1 MYNTKKEGRQV
12 KEGKRSKGRFV
23 FTFEKKKVT
32 WRRARVVVPRAL
44 SPLSPRCRA
53 SPPWRDT
60 PVAMYGVYLVVPR
73 FAKALVHRD
82 FTLCLCLF
90 AGARVKAGAP
100 SLMRKKITGKNV
112 CEKTSIS
119 DPFTH
124 QRLCVPPQ
132 RGAWHVAGRDGRHDA
147 RGVERPRER
156 HGGGG
161 DCDATSGRGGRGLG
175 RRRHK
180 RLPGVRSPRRLRLGV
195 STKPRCVLRACPDVT
210 AEAKNA
216 LAAGRKHAKQ
226 GVHVTDRRHVTTI
239 RWRR

>member
-1 MYNTKKEGRQV
+1 LFLLSKRKKSPG
-12 KEGKRSKGRFV
+12 
-23 FTFEKKKVT
+23 
-32 WRRARVVVPRAL
+32 AARAL

-156 HGGGG
+156 HGGGAIVTPPQFVADVDSDDEDISVCPVFVRHD
-161 DCDATSGRGGRGLG
+161 DCDLVC
-175 RRRHK
+175 RRNLDASFARAPTLPRK
-180 RLPGVRSPRRLRLGV
+180 RRMPSLLDGNTQS
-195 STKPRCVLRACPDVT
+195 KAYM
-210 AEAKNA
+210 
-216 LAAGRKHAKQ
+216 
-226 GVHVTDRRHVTTI
+226 
-239 RWRR
+239 

>member
-1 MYNTKKEGRQV
+1 MRDVTFCHVARLPSACIIQKKEGSQV
-12 KEGKRSKGRFV
+12 KESKRSKGRFV

-32 WRRARVVVPRAL
+32 WRRARVVEPRAL

-60 PVAMYGVYLVVPR
+60 PVAMYGVSLVVPR

-147 RGVERPRER
+147 R
-156 HGGGG
+156 
-161 DCDATSGRGGRGLG
+161 
-175 RRRHK
+175 
-180 RLPGVRSPRRLRLGV
+180 
-195 STKPRCVLRACPDVT
+195 
-210 AEAKNA
+210 
-216 LAAGRKHAKQ
+216 AAGRVCERFAQ
-226 GVHVTDRRHVTTI
+226 STRR
-239 RWRR
+239 RQRGDGAGAWRGW